1 MWSGCL
7 VVCIAYTF
15 NKITKPQN
23 NKTTILNID
32 VLLKDKP
39 TKSVHF
45 FHISAKDNHPLTT
58 NWYSI
63 DYKSIVFRLQKH
75 SYWEVITML
84 LQPNI
89 YVIASWKLSHVTLT
103 DFTLHFSRCFTK
115 LLHSDFILL
124 LNSFTLQEK
133 CYWNALH
140 GVSVC
145 KVNIKIFITK
155 F

>member
-1 MWSGCL
+1 MVWLSGCL

-23 NKTTILNID
+23 HKTTILNID

-45 FHISAKDNHPLTT
+45 FHISAKDNHLLTT

-63 DYKSIVFRLQKH
+63 GYESIVFRLQKH

-89 YVIASWKLSHVTLT
+89 YVIASWKLSHGISEAKRPTFCSIFPIVVWLSCC
-103 DFTLHFSRCFTK
+103 LVVLLFSC
-115 LLHSDFILL
+115 L
-124 LNSFTLQEK
+124 
-133 CYWNALH
+133 
-140 GVSVC
+140 VV
-145 KVNIKIFITK
+145 
-155 F
+155 